1 MDNKTLDRALARLK
15 KAREV
20 IAQARKEY
28 DSARA
33 EWQPLAQ
40 AKKKVN
46 ETKRKYDT
54 AIEKWNTLSE
64 QFDDEH
70 NQLIEHVSSARNALY
85 EAEERVE
92 KIINKLTGVNNE

>member
-40 AKKKVN
+40 ARKKVN
-46 ETKRKYDT
+46 ATKRKYDK
-54 AIEKWNTLSE
+54 AIGEWSKLDN
-64 QFDDEH
+64 QFDYEH
-70 NQLIEHVSSARNALY
+70 PQLVNAINSARNALY
-85 EAEERVE
+85 EAENHVE
-92 KIINKLTGVNNE
+92 EIISKLTEAKND